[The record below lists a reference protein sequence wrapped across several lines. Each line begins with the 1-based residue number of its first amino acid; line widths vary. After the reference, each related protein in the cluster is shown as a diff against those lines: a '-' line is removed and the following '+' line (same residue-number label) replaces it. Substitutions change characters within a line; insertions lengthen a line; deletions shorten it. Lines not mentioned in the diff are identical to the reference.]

1 MSSSSS
7 SPRSSSPHVIESS
20 SDSLEIEA
28 VSSCLGGMFP
38 IDVKA
43 YRALEVMKSYHS
55 SDSIV
60 IEELLRL
67 VRKRYSILDNYEM
80 YVSCSRGYGFCLEW
94 YARTLNNFPPFLS
107 NEEFELV
114 VRFRG
119 ILLSSRVIRGMTEIC
134 LVEAG
139 LNQAPQGMKE
149 IPSLFPPLGSIYS
162 GTNFAS
168 VAKEGCEATARKE
181 QAGAIEEEPAMG
193 RAPHPRSMKDLC
205 QTHARAK
212 GELF

>member
-7 SPRSSSPHVIESS
+7 SPPSSSPHVIESS

-55 SDSIV
+55 SDSIMT
-60 IEELLRL
+60 EKLLRL

-80 YVSCSRGYGFCLEW
+80 YV
-94 YARTLNNFPPFLS
+94 
-107 NEEFELV
+107 
-114 VRFRG
+114 
-119 ILLSSRVIRGMTEIC
+119 
-134 LVEAG
+134 
-139 LNQAPQGMKE
+139 
-149 IPSLFPPLGSIYS
+149 
-162 GTNFAS
+162 
-168 VAKEGCEATARKE
+168 AKEGCEATAQKE
-181 QAGAIEEEPAMG
+181 RAGVIEEEPAMG

-205 QTHARAK
+205 ETHARAK
-212 GELF
+212 GELFQTLRMGNLAKGEPNTSFQACLLTLMNASHFWSDGAIVIEYKWGVLSSGLAKQLYRAPSEVLINQVVKSLVWLGVLPCL